1 MRSLNRWLFL
11 TLSLA
16 IAGIT
21 HSQAYYQETP
31 QGRKDIQTRVE
42 DLQQAKAGWDKAQA
56 DWTAAQKELTA
67 LNQRVH
73 TAEESSAL
81 QKRIAKDTSDMQTYT
96 FQMMSD
102 IYYLKSQWSYL
113 TDKEKE
119 LVNQVEQMIT

>member
-1 MRSLNRWLFL
+1 MG
-11 TLSLA
+11 
-16 IAGIT
+16 IAGIAYG
-21 HSQAYYQETP
+21 QAYYQETP

-67 LNQRVH
+67 MNQRVH

-81 QKRIAKDTSDMQTYT
+81 QKRIMKDTSDMQTYT

-102 IYYLKSQWSYL
+102 VSYLKSQWSYL

-119 LVNQVEQMIT
+119 LVKQVEQMIA